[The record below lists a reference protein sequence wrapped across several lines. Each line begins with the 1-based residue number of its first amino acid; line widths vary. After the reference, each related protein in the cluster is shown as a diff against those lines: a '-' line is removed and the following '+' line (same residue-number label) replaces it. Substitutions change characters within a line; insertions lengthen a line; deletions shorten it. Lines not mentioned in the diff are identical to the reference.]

1 MPVLNK
7 YDNARLALLKAEALG
22 AEVLDKG
29 FPFDNLILR
38 PVGSFQRSFR
48 PDFLVNEQKDPQ
60 EEQVEITIH
69 RDGIYDR
76 LPEGLFHQTKGNSKT
91 SSVGSMVDEY
101 RRFKEEEKNARRFFQ
116 PLEQEFFRYAI
127 TVEQEERK
135 LAKGMY
141 EGSLEKLFFEFW
153 DISPTLPAAPAS
165 RLIRIMPWLAR
176 IKGNLQLTA
185 KALQLVLGKSVRG
198 EVKHVPGTFAP
209 DTATCLGQG
218 ELGVDTVAGSGYTDF
233 SVSWVFTIQE
243 LSATEITNFPEHESY
258 GKLLK
263 RFEEMTIPVAVDAT
277 FDYEFA
283 VTEQG
288 TVETEWLLGYSL
300 TI

>member
-1 MPVLNK
+1 
-7 YDNARLALLKAEALG
+7 
-22 AEVLDKG
+22 
-29 FPFDNLILR
+29 
-38 PVGSFQRSFR
+38 
-48 PDFLVNEQKDPQ
+48 
-60 EEQVEITIH
+60 
-69 RDGIYDR
+69 
-76 LPEGLFHQTKGNSKT
+76 
-91 SSVGSMVDEY
+91 
-101 RRFKEEEKNARRFFQ
+101 
-116 PLEQEFFRYAI
+116 
-127 TVEQEERK
+127 
-135 LAKGMY
+135 
-141 EGSLEKLFFEFW
+141 
-153 DISPTLPAAPAS
+153 
-165 RLIRIMPWLAR
+165 MPWLAR

-185 KALQLVLGKSVRG
+185 KALQLVLGKPVRG
-198 EVKHVPGTFAP
+198 EEKHVSGTFAI